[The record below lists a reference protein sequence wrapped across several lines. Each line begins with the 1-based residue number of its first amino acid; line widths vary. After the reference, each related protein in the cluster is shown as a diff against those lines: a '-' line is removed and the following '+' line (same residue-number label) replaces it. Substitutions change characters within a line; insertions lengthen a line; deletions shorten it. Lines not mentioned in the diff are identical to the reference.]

1 MVITIFEFDSN
12 LMGAATV
19 ISFSISTR
27 TRKVYIE
34 VPIIIDTMRESKAKK
49 KILEV
54 ADEMIKQVGYA
65 HLNVNEI
72 AHEAGVSIGTL
83 YYHFP
88 EGKISILMEIR
99 GRIADEYKTRLS
111 ERLDTERIGETASFD
126 EALGWLLETLI
137 GVHREERLV
146 LAAMESE
153 VLSNLAQYDEV
164 AASVDV
170 QGLMGSDAEPVVGVL
185 EALLREHPE
194 DGLTLEGREAR
205 VAKVMDVLIHRF
217 VYVESMFG
225 SEREF
230 IDMMVGIVRALL
242 A

>member
-1 MVITIFEFDSN
+1 MEHTTTYS
-12 LMGAATV
+12 
-19 ISFSISTR
+19 
-27 TRKVYIE
+27 
-34 VPIIIDTMRESKAKK
+34 MRESKAKK
-49 KILEV
+49 KILQT
-54 ADEMIKQVGYA
+54 ADEMLKHVGYA
-65 HLNVNEI
+65 DLNVNEI

-99 GRIADEYKTRLS
+99 RRIADEYKVRLM
-111 ERLDTERIGETASFD
+111 ERLHAERVGEAASFD
-126 EALGWLLETLI
+126 EGLGWLLETLI

-153 VLSNLAQYDEV
+153 VLSNLAQYDEL

-170 QGLMGSDAEPVVGVL
+170 QSLMGSDAEPVVGVL
-185 EALLREHPE
+185 NSLLRTHPE
-194 DGLTLEGREAR
+194 EGLTLEGREGR
-205 VAKVMDVLIHRF
+205 VNKVMDVLIHRF